1 MADQI
6 PSSAPKRRY
15 NEFKAEDLLHKLRS
29 KKDFYVYLD
38 KRRKYTWP
46 CL

>member
-1 MADQI
+1 MVDQI

-15 NEFKAEDLLHKLRS
+15 NEFKDEDLLHKLRS

-38 KRRKYTWP
+38 KHRK
-46 CL
+46 